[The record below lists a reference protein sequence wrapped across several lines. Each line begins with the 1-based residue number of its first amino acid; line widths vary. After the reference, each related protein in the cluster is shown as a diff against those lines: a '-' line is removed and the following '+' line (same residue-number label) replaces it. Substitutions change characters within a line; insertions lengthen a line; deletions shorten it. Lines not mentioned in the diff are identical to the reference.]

1 MEYWQRLGK
10 FEASSQQLRTI
21 LDTWNVFEPANA
33 TSYSGDMRVT
43 RRNET
48 VRRHAQE
55 NYDKDLLVVQELE
68 RKLNISRRWV
78 PEDKEWQNA
87 GRLVANREYRRALDN
102 LESLVVAWL
111 FELTK
116 MNRAGTGYKLRKHIA
131 KALQTRSAA
140 IKVALDRYNK
150 CALVV
155 RPPRQTL
162 RWEEVV
168 EYAFLADFDLLRDT
182 REDISQRP
190 WAHPTAC
197 FALDT
202 FFKMRRAEE
211 EIARL
216 NIEIRRVITYICDE
230 ECFLRTCEKKIS
242 NIHPTLAHQVS
253 RHCNFHSQFNGFHL
267 KRLHDIAMLPGFSGN
282 LHLGESALKG
292 PGESNNEPDIVIP
305 SYLLAHLQ
313 PPSSQPLHGDT
324 HQDLEE
330 EEDVEREVEEASH
343 ALQDVMEVSFDPE

>member
-1 MEYWQRLGK
+1 MRK
-10 FEASSQQLRTI
+10 KIMIRI
-21 LDTWNVFEPANA
+21 
-33 TSYSGDMRVT
+33 YSLFK
-43 RRNET
+43 N
-48 VRRHAQE
+48 
-55 NYDKDLLVVQELE
+55 L
-68 RKLNISRRWV
+68 S
-78 PEDKEWQNA
+78 
-87 GRLVANREYRRALDN
+87 EYRRALDN
-102 LESLVVAWL
+102 LESLVVVRL

-116 MNRAGTGYKLRKHIA
+116 MNRAGTGYKLQKHIA

-140 IKVALDRYNK
+140 IKVALNHYNK

-155 RPPRQTL
+155 QPPRQTL

-168 EYAFLADFDLLRDT
+168 EYAFLADFDLLRDM

-190 WAHPTAC
+190 WAHPTAR

-211 EIARL
+211 EITCL
-216 NIEIRRVITYICDE
+216 NIEILSRR
-230 ECFLRTCEKKIS
+230 
-242 NIHPTLAHQVS
+242 H
-253 RHCNFHSQFNGFHL
+253 NFHSQFNGFHL
-267 KRLHDIAMLPGFSGN
+267 KRLHDIATLPGFSSN

-305 SYLLAHLQ
+305 SYLLARLQ

-343 ALQDVMEVSFDPE
+343 TLQDVMEVSFDLE